1 MKRMMYNICMLRN
14 PFKELDARNRKR
26 SSDLLKSNMDFNKV
40 VNKRAKILILSVF
53 ACFVVI
59 AARLIQIQYFSQDEY
74 TVKLAAFTQK
84 NQVSS
89 PPRGDMI
96 DRNGNVLV
104 TSEEIVNITYYP
116 QKDLSSYSESKWQ
129 LAYKFAEQF
138 DIQSDSITE
147 REWKDFYIMV
157 ADDHGASLLT
167 DEQKTLSD
175 SEQYSI
181 KISKIT
187 QDMIEELRNVE
198 QSKEDANKGYLTN
211 EQKYIAWPVMYKME
225 QATLIS
231 SAVIVENASEE
242 NTAYLIEHK
251 EEFVGF
257 DISTDSQR
265 VYPYGSVLRD
275 VFGRVSTTGL
285 EEGSKDYYLAND
297 YALNDRF
304 GTSGLEKQYEDYLS
318 GTKTIKQITYDE
330 DTGSPIF
337 TTIQEGKKGYNIQ
350 LTIDIDLQQKFDAI
364 LQEHLTEARSN
375 VYRKDFKQAFL
386 VMMNPQNGEILA
398 MSGQQIQDDGSFIP
412 FASGNYLQ
420 SFLPG
425 SSVKPAVLYMGLNEG
440 VVQPGEIINDTT
452 MYFAGGLVK
461 GSYNNKGLINDIEAI
476 RQSSNVYM
484 FHIAI
489 RLGGGYYTPYG
500 ALNLP
505 NVENA
510 YELYR
515 KYFSMFGLGT
525 ETQLDVP
532 YEESGY
538 PGSDDTSGHLLDFS
552 IGQYESYTPIQLLQ
566 YVSTV
571 GTGVKVKPH
580 FMKQI
585 YEINDEETIVEQFG
599 TQVIDTLNGNEEYLE
614 RVKEGM
620 RQCISSGA
628 CGAGF
633 ASLNKD
639 IAAKTGTAEVGTV
652 SDDTSNSIMIGF
664 APSENPTVAFAC
676 VAPTSSTGNLESNVC
691 MSIVYDA
698 LVEYYKTY
706 E

>member
-1 MKRMMYNICMLRN
+1 MLRN
-14 PFKELDARNRKR
+14 PFKELDARMRKR
-26 SSDLLKSNMDFNKV
+26 SSDLLRSNMDFNKV
-40 VNKRAKILILSVF
+40 VNKRARILILSVF
-53 ACFVVI
+53 ACFFVI
-59 AARLIQIQYFSQDEY
+59 AVRLIQIQYFSQDEY
-74 TVKLAAFTQK
+74 IVKLAAFTQK
-84 NQVSS
+84 NQISS

-104 TSEEIVNITYYP
+104 SSEEIVNITYYP

-129 LAYKFAEQF
+129 LAYKFAVQF

-147 REWKDFYIMV
+147 REWKDYYIMV
-157 ADDHGASLLT
+157 AKDRGASLLS
-167 DEQKTLSD
+167 DDQKKLSD

-187 QDMIEELRNVE
+187 SEMIEELRNAAQDE
-198 QSKEDANKGYLTN
+198 ADANRGYLTN

-231 SAVIVENASEE
+231 SAVVVENASEE

-304 GTSGLEKQYEDYLS
+304 GTSGLEKEYENYLS

-350 LTIDIDLQQKFDAI
+350 LTIDIDLQQRVDAI
-364 LQEHLTEARSN
+364 LQKYLTNARSN

-440 VVQPGEIINDTT
+440 AVQPGEVINDTT

-538 PGSDDTSGHLLDFS
+538 PGTDDTSGHLLDFS

-571 GTGVKVKPH
+571 GTGVKVRPH

-585 YEINDEETIVEQFG
+585 YEINDDETIVEQFG
-599 TQVIDTLNGNEEYLE
+599 TQVIDVLNGNEAYLE

-664 APSENPTVAFAC
+664 APSENPTIAFAC

>member
-1 MKRMMYNICMLRN
+1 MMYNIFMLRN
-14 PFKELDARNRKR
+14 PFKELDARMRKR
-26 SSDLLKSNMDFNKV
+26 SSDLLRSNMDFNKV
-40 VNKRAKILILSVF
+40 VNKRARILILSVF
-53 ACFVVI
+53 ACFFVI
-59 AARLIQIQYFSQDEY
+59 AVRLIQIQYFSQDEY
-74 TVKLAAFTQK
+74 IVKLAAFTQK
-84 NQVSS
+84 NQISS

-104 TSEEIVNITYYP
+104 SSEEIVNITYYP

-129 LAYKFAEQF
+129 LAYKFAVQF

-147 REWKDFYIMV
+147 REWKDYYIMV
-157 ADDHGASLLT
+157 AKDRGASLLS
-167 DEQKTLSD
+167 DDQKKLSD

-187 QDMIEELRNVE
+187 SEMIEELRNAAQDE
-198 QSKEDANKGYLTN
+198 ADANRGYLTN

-231 SAVIVENASEE
+231 SAVVVENASEE

-304 GTSGLEKQYEDYLS
+304 GTSGLEKEYENYLS

-330 DTGSPIF
+330 DMGSPIF

-350 LTIDIDLQQKFDAI
+350 LTIDIDLQQRVDAI
-364 LQEHLTEARSN
+364 LQKYLTNARSN

-440 VVQPGEIINDTT
+440 AVQPGEVINDTT

-538 PGSDDTSGHLLDFS
+538 PGTDDTSGHLLDFS
-552 IGQYESYTPIQLLQ
+552 IGQYESFTPIQLLQ

-571 GTGVKVKPH
+571 GTGVKVRPH

-585 YEINDEETIVEQFG
+585 YEINDDETIVEQFG
-599 TQVIDTLNGNEEYLE
+599 TQVIDVLNGNEAYLE

-698 LVEYYKTY
+698 LVEYYETY

>member
-1 MKRMMYNICMLRN
+1 MMYNIFMLRN
-14 PFKELDARNRKR
+14 PFKELDARMRKR
-26 SSDLLKSNMDFNKV
+26 SSDLLRSNMDFNKV
-40 VNKRAKILILSVF
+40 VNKRARILILSVF
-53 ACFVVI
+53 ACFFVI
-59 AARLIQIQYFSQDEY
+59 AVRLIQIQYFSQDEY
-74 TVKLAAFTQK
+74 IVKLAAFTQK
-84 NQVSS
+84 NQISS

-104 TSEEIVNITYYP
+104 SSEEIVNITYYP

-129 LAYKFAEQF
+129 LAYKFAVQF

-157 ADDHGASLLT
+157 AKDRGASLLS
-167 DEQKTLSD
+167 DDQKKLSD

-187 QDMIEELRNVE
+187 SEMIEELRNAAQDE
-198 QSKEDANKGYLTN
+198 ADANRGYLTN

-231 SAVIVENASEE
+231 SAVVVENASEE

-304 GTSGLEKQYEDYLS
+304 GTSGLEKEYENYLS

-350 LTIDIDLQQKFDAI
+350 LTIDIDLQQRVDAI
-364 LQEHLTEARSN
+364 LQKYLTNARSN

-440 VVQPGEIINDTT
+440 AVQPGEVINDTT

-538 PGSDDTSGHLLDFS
+538 PGTDDTSGHLLDFS

-571 GTGVKVKPH
+571 GTGVKVRPH

-585 YEINDEETIVEQFG
+585 YEINDDETIVEQFG
-599 TQVIDTLNGNEEYLE
+599 TQVIDVLNGNEAYLE

-664 APSENPTVAFAC
+664 APSENPTIAFAC

>member
-1 MKRMMYNICMLRN
+1 
-14 PFKELDARNRKR
+14 
-26 SSDLLKSNMDFNKV
+26 MDFNKV
-40 VNKRAKILILSVF
+40 VNKRARILILSVF
-53 ACFVVI
+53 ACFFVI
-59 AARLIQIQYFSQDEY
+59 AVRLIQIQYFSQDEY
-74 TVKLAAFTQK
+74 IVKLAAFTQK
-84 NQVSS
+84 NQISS

-104 TSEEIVNITYYP
+104 SSEEIVNITYYP

-129 LAYKFAEQF
+129 LAYKFAVQF

-147 REWKDFYIMV
+147 REWKDYYIMV
-157 ADDHGASLLT
+157 AKDRGASLLS
-167 DEQKTLSD
+167 DDQKKLSD

-187 QDMIEELRNVE
+187 SEMIEELRNAAQDE
-198 QSKEDANKGYLTN
+198 ADANRGYLTN

-231 SAVIVENASEE
+231 SAVVVENASEE

-304 GTSGLEKQYEDYLS
+304 GTSGLEKEYENYLS

-330 DTGSPIF
+330 DMGSPIF

-350 LTIDIDLQQKFDAI
+350 LTIDIDLQQRVDAI
-364 LQEHLTEARSN
+364 LQKYLTNARSN

-440 VVQPGEIINDTT
+440 AVQPGEVINDTT

-538 PGSDDTSGHLLDFS
+538 PGTDDTSGHLLDFS
-552 IGQYESYTPIQLLQ
+552 IGQYESFTPIQLLQ

-571 GTGVKVKPH
+571 GTGVKVRPH

-585 YEINDEETIVEQFG
+585 YEINDDETIVEQFG
-599 TQVIDTLNGNEEYLE
+599 TQVIDVLNGNEAYLE

-664 APSENPTVAFAC
+664 APSENPTIAFAC

>member
-1 MKRMMYNICMLRN
+1 MMYNIFMLRN
-14 PFKELDARNRKR
+14 PFKELDARMRKR
-26 SSDLLKSNMDFNKV
+26 SSDLLRSNMDFNKV
-40 VNKRAKILILSVF
+40 VNKRARILILSVF
-53 ACFVVI
+53 ACFFVI
-59 AARLIQIQYFSQDEY
+59 AVRLIQIQYFSQDEY
-74 TVKLAAFTQK
+74 IVKLAAFTQK
-84 NQVSS
+84 NQISS

-104 TSEEIVNITYYP
+104 SSEEIVNITYYP

-129 LAYKFAEQF
+129 LAYKFAVQF
-138 DIQSDSITE
+138 AIQSDSITE
-147 REWKDFYIMV
+147 REWKDYYIMV
-157 ADDHGASLLT
+157 AKDRGASLLS
-167 DEQKTLSD
+167 DDQKKLSD

-187 QDMIEELRNVE
+187 SEMIEELRNAAQDE
-198 QSKEDANKGYLTN
+198 ADANRGYLTN

-231 SAVIVENASEE
+231 SAVVVENASEE

-304 GTSGLEKQYEDYLS
+304 GTSGLEKEYENYLS

-350 LTIDIDLQQKFDAI
+350 LTIDIDLQQRVDAI
-364 LQEHLTEARSN
+364 LQKYLTNARSN

-440 VVQPGEIINDTT
+440 AVQPGEVINDTT

-538 PGSDDTSGHLLDFS
+538 PGTDDTSGHLLDFS

-571 GTGVKVKPH
+571 GTGVKVRPH

-585 YEINDEETIVEQFG
+585 YEINDDETIVEQFG
-599 TQVIDTLNGNEEYLE
+599 TQVIDVLNGNEAYLE

-664 APSENPTVAFAC
+664 APSENPTIAFAC

>member
-1 MKRMMYNICMLRN
+1 MMYNIFMLRN
-14 PFKELDARNRKR
+14 PFKELDARMRKR
-26 SSDLLKSNMDFNKV
+26 SSDLLRSNMDFNKV
-40 VNKRAKILILSVF
+40 VNKRARILILSVF
-53 ACFVVI
+53 ACFFVI
-59 AARLIQIQYFSQDEY
+59 AVRLIQIQYFSQDEY
-74 TVKLAAFTQK
+74 IVKLAAFTQK
-84 NQVSS
+84 NQISS

-104 TSEEIVNITYYP
+104 SSEEIVNITYYP

-129 LAYKFAEQF
+129 LAYKFAVQF

-147 REWKDFYIMV
+147 REWKDYYIMV
-157 ADDHGASLLT
+157 AKDRGASLLS
-167 DEQKTLSD
+167 DDQKKLSD

-187 QDMIEELRNVE
+187 SEMIEELRNAAQDE
-198 QSKEDANKGYLTN
+198 ADANRGYLTN

-231 SAVIVENASEE
+231 SAVVVENASEE

-304 GTSGLEKQYEDYLS
+304 GTSGLEKEYENYLS

-350 LTIDIDLQQKFDAI
+350 LTIDIDLQQRVDAI
-364 LQEHLTEARSN
+364 LQKYLTNARSN

-440 VVQPGEIINDTT
+440 AVQPGEVINDTT

-538 PGSDDTSGHLLDFS
+538 PGTDDTSGHLLDFS

-571 GTGVKVKPH
+571 GTGVKVRPH

-585 YEINDEETIVEQFG
+585 YEINDDETIVEQFG
-599 TQVIDTLNGNEEYLE
+599 TQVIDVLNGNEAYLE

-664 APSENPTVAFAC
+664 APSENPTIAFAC

>member
-1 MKRMMYNICMLRN
+1 MMYNIFMLRN
-14 PFKELDARNRKR
+14 PFKELDARMRKR
-26 SSDLLKSNMDFNKV
+26 SSDLLRSNMDFNKV
-40 VNKRAKILILSVF
+40 VNKRARILILSVF
-53 ACFVVI
+53 ACFFVI
-59 AARLIQIQYFSQDEY
+59 AVRLIQIQYFSQDEY
-74 TVKLAAFTQK
+74 IVKLAAFTQK
-84 NQVSS
+84 NQISS

-104 TSEEIVNITYYP
+104 SSEEIVNITYYP

-129 LAYKFAEQF
+129 LAYKFAVQF

-147 REWKDFYIMV
+147 REWKDYYIMV
-157 ADDHGASLLT
+157 AKDRGASLLS
-167 DEQKTLSD
+167 DDQKKLSD

-187 QDMIEELRNVE
+187 SEMIEELRNAAQDE
-198 QSKEDANKGYLTN
+198 ADANRGYLTN

-231 SAVIVENASEE
+231 SAVVVENASEE

-304 GTSGLEKQYEDYLS
+304 GTSGLEKEYENYLS

-330 DTGSPIF
+330 DMGSPIF

-350 LTIDIDLQQKFDAI
+350 LTIDIDLQQRVDAI
-364 LQEHLTEARSN
+364 LQKYLTNARSN

-440 VVQPGEIINDTT
+440 AVQPGEVINDTT

-538 PGSDDTSGHLLDFS
+538 PGTDDTSGHLLDFS
-552 IGQYESYTPIQLLQ
+552 IGQYESFTPIQLLQ

-571 GTGVKVKPH
+571 GTGVKVRPH

-585 YEINDEETIVEQFG
+585 YEINDDETIVEQFG
-599 TQVIDTLNGNEEYLE
+599 TQVIDVLNGNEAYLE

>member
-1 MKRMMYNICMLRN
+1 MKRMMYNIFMLRN

-74 TVKLAAFTQK
+74 IVKLAAFTQK

-157 ADDHGASLLT
+157 ADDQGASLLT

-187 QDMIEELRNVE
+187 QDMIEELRNGE
-198 QSKEDANKGYLTN
+198 QSEEDANKGYLTN

-265 VYPYGSVLRD
+265 VYSYGSVLRD

-440 VVQPGEIINDTT
+440 VVEPGEVINDTT

-505 NVENA
+505 DVENA

-538 PGSDDTSGHLLDFS
+538 PGSDDTSGHLLDYS

-706 E
+706 K

>member
-1 MKRMMYNICMLRN
+1 MKRMMYNIFMLRN

-157 ADDHGASLLT
+157 ADDQGASLLT

-198 QSKEDANKGYLTN
+198 QSEEDANKGYLTN

-318 GTKTIKQITYDE
+318 GTKTVKQITYDE

-350 LTIDIDLQQKFDAI
+350 LTIDIDLQQKIDSI
-364 LQEHLTEARSN
+364 LQSYLTEARSN

-440 VVQPGEIINDTT
+440 VVEPGEVINDTT

-505 NVENA
+505 DVENA

-538 PGSDDTSGHLLDFS
+538 PGSDDTSGHLLDYS

-706 E
+706 K